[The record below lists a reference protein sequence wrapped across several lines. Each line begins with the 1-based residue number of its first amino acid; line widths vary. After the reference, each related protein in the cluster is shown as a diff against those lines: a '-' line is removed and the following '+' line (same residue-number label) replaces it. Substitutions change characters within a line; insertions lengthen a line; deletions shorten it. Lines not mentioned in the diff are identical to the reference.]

1 MNRAK
6 RKLAAALKK
15 TDDLPE
21 SWFGAEEASL
31 EDLPSVRRSRRI
43 RKNIFIEKETV
54 EVLEAFCEKHEV
66 PFTDVAN
73 DILTKYVDAQKKKKV
88 G

>member
-1 MNRAK
+1 MN
-6 RKLAAALKK
+6 KLAVALKK
-15 TDDLPE
+15 TDKLSDN
-21 SWFGAEEASL
+21 WFGSEEASL

-43 RKNIFIEKETV
+43 RKNIFIDRETV
-54 EVLEAFCEKHEV
+54 DALEQVCKRHKV

-73 DILTKYVDAQKKKKV
+73 DILTKFVDEQKKKKT